1 MPTNNKYEAAT
12 VETILKQLANGTPPE
27 VIVEEMHVSKAAVDF
42 CRLKVLGHSS
52 EGKIPSFEDIT
63 NDRNQFDKMASDHIE
78 DNRKA
83 LTKRLLIS
91 GFHPRQA
98 KFFSH
103 LSIHQCNRMMGE
115 LKKEIAIFK
124 PIFPYPA
131 TPAARVVATVFLS
144 HFVSM
149 SEMKGMKNVDL
160 SCFMHAWMV
169 TFDQFRD
176 IKSDFLEG
184 FCPELLL
191 PGTLFELAH
200 GYYEDG
206 DEDTPE
212 EEIAAKKSRKV
223 LRYSCPHCGT
233 KYPVFLAH
241 SDDDDNQDC
250 PLCTFAARSAEL
262 DFTDRIMEKP
272 RNDVRRRVKDLQ
284 A

>member
-1 MPTNNKYEAAT
+1 MPNAKLDSAT
-12 VETILKQLANGTPPE
+12 VTNIVNQLITGTPTA
-27 VIVEEMHVSKAAVDF
+27 VIAEELHVSKAAVDY
-42 CRLKVLGHSS
+42 CRLKVLSHSS
-52 EGKIPSFEDIT
+52 EGKLPSFDDISK
-63 NDRNQFDKMASDHIE
+63 DRNQFDKMASDHIE

-115 LKKEIAIFK
+115 LKKELAIFK
-124 PIFPYPA
+124 PIFPYPF
-131 TPAARVVATVFLS
+131 TPAARVVATVFLT
-144 HFVSM
+144 HFVSI
-149 SEMKGMKNVDL
+149 SEMKGVKTVDL
-160 SCFMHAWMV
+160 LCFMHAWMV

-200 GYYEDG
+200 GYYETC
-206 DEDTPE
+206 DEDTSE

-223 LRYSCPHCGT
+223 LLYTCPHCAT
-233 KYPVFLAH
+233 KYPFFLSH
-241 SDDDDNQDC
+241 SDDEDSQDC
-250 PLCTFAARSAEL
+250 PLCTFANRSAEL
-262 DFTDRIMEKP
+262 DFTDRILEKP
-272 RNDVRRRVKDLQ
+272 RTDVRRRVKDLQ